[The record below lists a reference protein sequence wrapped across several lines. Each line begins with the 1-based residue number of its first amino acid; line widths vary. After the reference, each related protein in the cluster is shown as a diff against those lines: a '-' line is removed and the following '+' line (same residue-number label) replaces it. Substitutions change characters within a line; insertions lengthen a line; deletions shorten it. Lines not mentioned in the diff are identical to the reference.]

1 MIMTSFIKSFQS
13 INQSPHSWSRTGYIS
28 RALHFSQPTPCFP
41 IQDGRMD
48 QFVEPCSSLHN
59 ILSHKSTPKT
69 EDSRFECSGALSS
82 AWPLAS
88 DKSSSAVN
96 QISHIPNNPLQWI
109 LLFWKRRI
117 NQERC
122 GSITEVRCAKHEA
135 GQLDNRAGKWAEN
148 SEHVYLYR
156 HILSKSSDIS
166 KISSFYK
173 SFQDGCRSAESKFA
187 FSKNSLGDH
196 YFNI

>member
-1 MIMTSFIKSFQS
+1 MIMTSFIKSSQS

-28 RALHFSQPTPCFP
+28 RALHFSQLTPCFP

-59 ILSHKSTPKT
+59 ILSHKSTPNL
-69 EDSRFECSGALSS
+69 RFAVWMQRRFVR

-96 QISHIPNNPLQWI
+96 QISHNPNNPLQWI

-117 NQERC
+117 NQEGC
-122 GSITEVRCAKHEA
+122 CSITEVRCAKHEA

-148 SEHVYLYR
+148 SEHVFLYR
-156 HILSKSSDIS
+156 HILSKSSYIS

-173 SFQDGCRSAESKFA
+173 SFQDGCRRAESKFA
-187 FSKNSLGDH
+187 FPKNSLGDH

>member
-1 MIMTSFIKSFQS
+1 MALELFPSLCKLFFRGCSKIKLPLMIMTSFIKSSQS

-28 RALHFSQPTPCFP
+28 RALHFSQLTPCFP

-69 EDSRFECSGALSS
+69 EDSRFECSAALSS

-96 QISHIPNNPLQWI
+96 QISHNSNNPLQ
-109 LLFWKRRI
+109 
-117 NQERC
+117 
-122 GSITEVRCAKHEA
+122 
-135 GQLDNRAGKWAEN
+135 
-148 SEHVYLYR
+148 
-156 HILSKSSDIS
+156 
-166 KISSFYK
+166 
-173 SFQDGCRSAESKFA
+173 
-187 FSKNSLGDH
+187 
-196 YFNI
+196 

>member
-1 MIMTSFIKSFQS
+1 MTSFIKSSQS

-28 RALHFSQPTPCFP
+28 RALHFSQLTPCFP
-41 IQDGRMD
+41 IHDGRMD

-69 EDSRFECSGALSS
+69 EDSRFECSAALSVHGH
-82 AWPLAS
+82 WPA
-88 DKSSSAVN
+88 
-96 QISHIPNNPLQWI
+96 ISLQVLWTKVSHNPNNPLQWI

-135 GQLDNRAGKWAEN
+135 GRLDNRAGKWAEN
-148 SEHVYLYR
+148 SIY
-156 HILSKSSDIS
+156 IDIFYQKVLTLAKFRVFTRAFRMVVGEPKVNLHFQ
-166 KISSFYK
+166 KIV
-173 SFQDGCRSAESKFA
+173 
-187 FSKNSLGDH
+187 
-196 YFNI
+196 

>member
-1 MIMTSFIKSFQS
+1 MIMTSFIKSSQS

-28 RALHFSQPTPCFP
+28 RALHFSQLTPCFP

-69 EDSRFECSGALSS
+69 GDSRFECSAALSS

-88 DKSSSAVN
+88 DKSSSALN
-96 QISHIPNNPLQWI
+96 QSFPQSKQSTSMN
-109 LLFWKRRI
+109 LLFWKRTI

-135 GQLDNRAGKWAEN
+135 GQLDNRAGK
-148 SEHVYLYR
+148 
-156 HILSKSSDIS
+156 
-166 KISSFYK
+166 
-173 SFQDGCRSAESKFA
+173 
-187 FSKNSLGDH
+187 
-196 YFNI
+196 